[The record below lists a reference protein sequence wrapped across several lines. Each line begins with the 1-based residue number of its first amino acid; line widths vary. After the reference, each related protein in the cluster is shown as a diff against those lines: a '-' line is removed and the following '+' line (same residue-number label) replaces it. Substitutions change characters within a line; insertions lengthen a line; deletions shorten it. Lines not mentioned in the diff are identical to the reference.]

1 MVSRRIGIKDVAA
14 RAGVS
19 QGTVSH
25 VLNHPDRVRPE
36 RRDAV
41 ERAIA
46 ELGFVRHESA
56 RQLRAGYSRTIGL
69 LLLDAWHPSFQ
80 TMARGV
86 EDATEAAEMT
96 LLISNSGRSLER
108 ERTYLRV
115 FSEHRMAG
123 AVVIPHDQYS
133 PELHQIAADGMP
145 IVLLDRAEVREGV
158 LSVGVDDVEGGRLAA
173 EHLLALGHRHL
184 LFVGDETL
192 AVPVHDRLVGVRE
205 AVDRSGPGTR
215 LDVVSCALT
224 GEAGREVGDD
234 LAGTPATRRATG
246 IVCAIDLLAIGLLQG
261 LHQHG
266 VTAPADVSIVGYDD
280 IPFSAQL
287 SVPLTT
293 VRRPHYDMGVAAVGL
308 LRAALAGDEP
318 ARTHTGFTPELV
330 VRSSSGPPPTRRT
343 TIRRAAPARPAATRP
358 ATRPTKEP
366 S

>member
-1 MVSRRIGIKDVAA
+1 MPAKRIGIKDVAA

-36 RRDAV
+36 RREAV
-41 ERAIA
+41 EQAIH

-56 RQLRAGYSRTIGL
+56 RQLRAGYSSTIGM
-69 LLLDAWHPSFQ
+69 LLLDAWNPSFQ

-86 EDATEAAEMT
+86 EDAAERAQMT

-123 AVVIPHDQYS
+123 AVVIPHDEYS
-133 PELHQIAADGMP
+133 EDLHQIRANGLP
-145 IVLLDRAEVREGV
+145 IVLLDRADTRPGV
-158 LSVGVDDVEGGRLAA
+158 LAVGVDDVVGGRLAA
-173 EHLLALGHRHL
+173 EHLLGLGHRHL
-184 LFVGDETL
+184 VFVGDDSL

-205 AVDRSGPGTR
+205 AVARSGPDVV
-215 LDVVSCALT
+215 LDVVTCELS
-224 GEAGREVGDD
+224 GEAGRDVGAQ
-234 LAGTPATRRATG
+234 LARTPATRRPTG
-246 IVCAIDLLAIGLLQG
+246 IVCAVDVLAIGLLQG

-266 VTAPADVSIVGYDD
+266 VLVPDHLSLVGYDD

-293 VRRPHYDMGVAAVGL
+293 VRRPHYDMGVAAVRL
-308 LRAALAGDEP
+308 LCAAIGGETLE
-318 ARTHTGFTPELV
+318 RTHVGFTPQLV
-330 VRSSSGPPPTRRT
+330 VRSSTGPPPPRRTTTRRT
-343 TIRRAAPARPAATRP
+343 ASARPAAP
-358 ATRPTKEP
+358 RPTTEP